1 MLACAV
7 WSIACAVLRSP
18 SRKSKSSQIL
28 RNAYVPAS
36 VGEGYDR
43 EWWWCGV
50 EMGWKGLLP
59 KAYPQNVWMCKGP
72 VCGRGGIERRCAHRP
87 RELSLSKARPGS
99 RECTL
104 DSRVRRAHRL
114 ITLPTAS
121 NRIHLVHLH
130 RHCYIAR
137 SSGVSCSP
145 RHGQIGINEMECA
158 PREPASICGYSRPS
172 VYLCVCLRPRD
183 LTYNIDVSTRTE
195 LSPNSLRIT
204 SLVSIAVASFT
215 RSRLCNIRL
224 PKWFPPR
231 GSPSNE
237 KPS

>member
-59 KAYPQNVWMCKGP
+59 KAYPQNVWMCKSP

-158 PREPASICGYSRPS
+158 PREPASICG
-172 VYLCVCLRPRD
+172 
-183 LTYNIDVSTRTE
+183 
-195 LSPNSLRIT
+195 
-204 SLVSIAVASFT
+204 F
-215 RSRLCNIRL
+215 L
-224 PKWFPPR
+224 PMQA
-231 GSPSNE
+231 
-237 KPS
+237 